1 MEENKVHLHPRFQR
15 DQKANEGQVFQIQGA
30 DNKQESHMKERVGQV
45 QKWPTRVLGVGPFSG
60 TEPPTTMSV
69 KSVVGEVSL

>member
-1 MEENKVHLHPRFQR
+1 
-15 DQKANEGQVFQIQGA
+15 
-30 DNKQESHMKERVGQV
+30 MKERVGQE
-45 QKWPTRVLGVGPFSG
+45 QKWQGRVLGVGPFSW